1 MKRLI
6 QLLFLGALSLT
17 SGAFAQV
24 SSSKW
29 QTQPIVIDGDNS
41 DWVTIP
47 RFFNTASNVKYEF
60 RNDDQNLYIIIDPAD
75 KNTQMQLSSAGFNIK
90 LKVRTSTPAKF
101 SIMFQVPKMGMMPPP
116 QMNQD
121 KLTEKTVINPE
132 FMSKDSA
139 TVDGFLFTKG
149 KIVSENTDEKSIS
162 FAHSKPASNS
172 GIYEI
177 RIPLREIY
185 GNNFKLETVSETPI
199 QLQVNI
205 NELSQKGMKKMGSKM
220 SGGMSGGGRGMGGG
234 PGGGMGGGE
243 ISGGPGGEMGG
254 GMGGGPGGGMPGAGG
269 GETAERP
276 QMQAQGMGMP
286 SFEKKSFSI
295 DFQLS
300 TGK

>member
-6 QLLFLGALSLT
+6 QLLFLSALSLT

-29 QTQPIVIDGDNS
+29 QAQPIVIDGDGS

-75 KNTQMQLSSAGFNIK
+75 INTQMQLRSAGFNIK

-101 SIMFQVPKMGMMPPP
+101 SIVFQAQKMGMMPPP

-121 KLTEKTVINPE
+121 KLTEKTIINPE
-132 FMSKDSA
+132 SMSKDTA
-139 TVDGFLFTKG
+139 IVEGFLFTKG
-149 KIVSENTDEKSIS
+149 KIISENNDEKSIS
-162 FAHSKPASNS
+162 FAHSKSMSNS

-177 RIPLREIY
+177 CIPLREIY
-185 GNNFKLETVSETPI
+185 GNSFKMETVSEIPI

-205 NELSQKGMKKMGSKM
+205 NELSQKGMKKMG
-220 SGGMSGGGRGMGGG
+220 GRMSGGGRGMGGG
-234 PGGGMGGGE
+234 PGGGMGG
-243 ISGGPGGEMGG
+243 SMGG
-254 GMGGGPGGGMPGAGG
+254 GMGGGPGGGMGGGEMGGGGMPESGG
-269 GETAERP
+269 GETSERP
-276 QMQAQGMGMP
+276 QIQAQGMGSQA